1 MEITADLPS
10 WLTWI
15 IVGAMVVPAIVALTR
30 TLELL
35 FDLDRG

>member
-15 IVGAMVVPAIVALTR
+15 VAGAMGVPAIAALTR